1 MSGWVRRWGS
11 ARFHT
16 KLGLSLLFLIVV
28 QASIEIGAERNFS
41 GELIRL
47 HARNRV
53 AESQTAFRAA
63 EALLFDNAKLRIQ
76 EVTREPRFKAVVKL
90 GDPATL
96 EAQLRELAAEQRA
109 PVAAYFRVDGSVLA
123 SASRPAT
130 VPVRDFQEAAE
141 RLISEALTGT
151 PAAGWL
157 LWAGRP
163 VITVVVPVEVDGRPS
178 GVLALGLELTDAT
191 LTNLRDLA
199 GADLVIFTLQR
210 NLRQTLPLSAGA
222 EQRLRLRDAPS
233 VTAGVGGSGL
243 VELDGRSYFLAPRPV
258 ALGAAETGLFLA
270 MLLPADEY
278 LASSQRLMTEGVAR
292 NAVTVLLVVV
302 LMALLVARATRPIRH
317 LQTGVERLSAG
328 DLTHRVPVES
338 QDEFGRLAE
347 TFNTMAGHISERTAE
362 IERALATL
370 DGIQDAALIFDAET
384 LVLSYANQG
393 ACAQLGYTRD
403 ELLGRRVAELL
414 DPAQEGALPELLS
427 AARAQ
432 APASVQRDMQ
442 HRRRDGRPVP
452 VEIGLQFVSGAG
464 RRPVFISVA
473 RDITER
479 KALEARNLRDQRL
492 EAIGSMAGGIAHDL
506 NNALAPITMS
516 VDLLRAKYPGD
527 AELVDILDQASR
539 RGEGMVR
546 QLLAFARGN
555 EGERRSLQ
563 PRRLVEELAQMIR
576 GTFPKNLRLE
586 VEAAPDLWEVSG
598 DSTQLHQ
605 VLLNLAVNSR
615 DAMPDGGTLRIE
627 VANTVVAPGLAGCI
641 IPPNPG
647 PHVRWVVRDSGTG
660 IPPEVRERIFDPFFT
675 TKEPGRGTG
684 LGLASVLRIVRGH
697 GGFLRLDSA
706 VGRGSAFEVYLPA
719 QAPAGARASVE
730 TPAAGA
736 WRGNGETVFVVD
748 DEESIRE
755 ITRVVLTTAGF
766 RVLLATDGADAL
778 AKLRAHPDPVQ
789 VVITDL
795 DMPGM
800 GGRQLIGLLAGVAPA
815 ARILVASGT
824 LGLNEEDRMRVDPRI
839 CAVLQKPFSQADL
852 LRAVRTA
859 LEPARPSAK

>member
-1 MSGWVRRWGS
+1 MSGWLRRWRA
-11 ARFHT
+11 ARFQT
-16 KLGLSLLFLIVV
+16 KLGLSLLTLIVMQV
-28 QASIEIGAERNFS
+28 VIEIGADRKFS
-41 GELIRL
+41 GELIHL

-53 AESQTAFRAA
+53 TESQTAFRAA

-90 GDPATL
+90 GDSATL

-109 PVAAYFRVDGSVLA
+109 SVAAYLRLDGTAVASV
-123 SASRPAT
+123 SRPAT
-130 VPVRDFQEAAE
+130 VPARNFQDAAE
-141 RLISEALTGT
+141 RLMSEALTGT

-157 LWAGRP
+157 LWADRP
-163 VITVVVPVEVDGRPS
+163 VIAVVVPVEVDGRPS
-178 GVLALGLELTDAT
+178 GVLALGLELADAT
-191 LTNLRDLA
+191 LANLRDLA
-199 GADLVIFTLQR
+199 GADLVIFTPQR
-210 NLRQTLPLSAGA
+210 ILRQTLPLSAGA
-222 EQRLRLRDAPS
+222 EERLRLREGQAG
-233 VTAGVGGSGL
+233 TAGGGSGL
-243 VELDGRSYFLAPRPV
+243 VELDGRSYFLPPHPV
-258 ALGAAETGLFLA
+258 PLGAAEAGLFLT

-278 LASSQRLMTEGVAR
+278 LASSQSLVTEGVAR
-292 NAVTVLLVVV
+292 NAVTVLIVVM

-317 LQTGVERLSAG
+317 LQTGVERLSSG
-328 DLTHRVPVES
+328 DLSHRVPVES
-338 QDEFGRLAE
+338 EDELGRLAE
-347 TFNTMAGHISERTAE
+347 TFNAMAGRIAERTAE
-362 IERALATL
+362 IEQALATL

-393 ACAQLGYTRD
+393 ACAQLGYTRE

-414 DPAQEGALPELLS
+414 DPAQEGALPELLT

-432 APASVQRDMQ
+432 APSSVQRVMQ
-442 HRRRDGRPVP
+442 HRRRDGRLVP

-516 VDLLRAKYPGD
+516 VDLLRAKYPAD

-555 EGERRSLQ
+555 EGERRALQ

-576 GTFPKNLRLE
+576 GTFPKNIRLE
-586 VEAAPDLWEVSG
+586 VAMAPDLWEVNG
-598 DSTQLHQ
+598 DGTQLHQ

-627 VANTVVAPGLAGCI
+627 AANIVVEPGLTGCVT
-641 IPPNPG
+641 PPSPG
-647 PHVRWVVRDSGTG
+647 PHVRWVVGDSGTG

-684 LGLASVLRIVRGH
+684 LGLASVLRIVRSH
-697 GGFLRLDSA
+697 GGFLRVDSEM
-706 VGRGSAFEVYLPA
+706 GRGSAFEVYLPA
-719 QAPAGARASVE
+719 QAPAGARPSAVA
-730 TPAAGA
+730 PKAGP
-736 WRGNGETVFVVD
+736 WRGQGETILVVD

-755 ITRVVLTTAGF
+755 ITRVVLTSVGF
-766 RVLLATDGADAL
+766 RVVLATDGADAL
-778 AKLRAHPDPVQ
+778 AKLPAHSAQ
-789 VVITDL
+789 IRVVITDL
-795 DMPGM
+795 DMPRM
-800 GGRQLIGLLAGVAPA
+800 GGRQLIDLLVDLVPA
-815 ARILVASGT
+815 ARIVVASGT
-824 LGLNEEDRMRVDPRI
+824 LGVSEEDRMRFDPRI
-839 CAVLQKPFSQADL
+839 STVLQKPFSQADL

-859 LEPARPSAK
+859 LEPAQPPAR